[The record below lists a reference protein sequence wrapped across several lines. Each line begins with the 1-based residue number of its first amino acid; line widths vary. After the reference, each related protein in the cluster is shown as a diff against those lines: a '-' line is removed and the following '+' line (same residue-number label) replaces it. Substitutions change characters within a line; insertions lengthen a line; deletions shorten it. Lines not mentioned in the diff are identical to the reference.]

1 MPATLQF
8 QVPSTKAKTATVS
21 EYLEKL
27 TQRLK
32 LTHNIAI
39 QSSNSRHQRN
49 KRLYEK
55 KLTQHQFEGINFY
68 TQLKTVTQLWRADD
82 VTHSKAATTMP
93 VMR

>member
-32 LTHNIAI
+32 LIHDIAI

-55 KLTQHQFEGINFY
+55 KLTQHQFEEMIMSHRLLSAFS
-68 TQLKTVTQLWRADD
+68 TLMSLLA
-82 VTHSKAATTMP
+82 
-93 VMR
+93 